1 MTDPQVIHG
10 VYLSE
15 TLDLEEVYGFAL
27 NEKDVQ
33 LHRPE
38 DVTAPAQIAFAI
50 CWLPG
55 EEAFDPYPNLKLAMS
70 IGAGLDALL
79 AHPGLRPELR
89 PDIEIARVRDPH
101 QAALMAGYAVH
112 EVLHYERGFGEM
124 MGNAAT
130 RRWTPLPMRA
140 PERAVVAVLGN
151 GTMGQ
156 AIVDGLKALG
166 FSVQVACR
174 TMPDDPRG
182 GVRYHAGA
190 RSNLDAATGA
200 DYLINTLP
208 LTPATEDVLNAGL
221 FARMKPGA
229 RLIQIGRGEHLV
241 EADLTTA
248 LESGQLAGA
257 SLDVFRTEPLPEDD
271 AFWGD
276 PRIRIT
282 PHIASDSM
290 PQIVCEQ
297 IVETARSLRDET
309 SLRLGIDR
317 ARGY

>member
-1 MTDPQVIHG
+1 MTYTNVVHG
-10 VYLSE
+10 VYLSDS
-15 TLDLEEVYGFAL
+15 LDLEKVYGFAL
-27 NEKDVQ
+27 KEIDVQ

-38 DVTAPAQIAFAI
+38 DTRDPEQIAFAI

-55 EEAFDPYPNLKLAMS
+55 KAAFDPYPNLSLAMS
-70 IGAGLDALL
+70 IGAGVDALL
-79 AHPGLRPELR
+79 AHPGLRPE
-89 PDIEIARVRDPH
+89 IAIARVRDPH

-124 MGNAAT
+124 MANAAG
-130 RRWTPLPMRA
+130 RLWKPLPMRT

-156 AIVDGLKALG
+156 AIIDGLMALG

-174 TMPDDPRG
+174 SMPDQPRA
-182 GVRYHAGA
+182 GVRYHTGGSA
-190 RSNLDAATGA
+190 SLDAATGA

-208 LTPATEDVLNAGL
+208 LTPATEDVLNADL
-221 FARMKPGA
+221 FARMTPGS

-241 EADLTTA
+241 EADLTAA
-248 LESGQLAGA
+248 LESGHLAGA
-257 SLDVFRTEPLPEDD
+257 SLDVFRTEPLPEDHP
-271 AFWGD
+271 FWDD

-290 PQIVCEQ
+290 PEIVCVQ
-297 IVETARSLRDET
+297 VVETARALRDGAP
-309 SLRLGIDR
+309 LRLGIDR

>member
-1 MTDPQVIHG
+1 MTDTNVIHG
-10 VYLSE
+10 VYLSDS
-15 TLDLEEVYGFAL
+15 LDLEKVYGFAL
-27 NEKDVQ
+27 KEIDVR

-38 DVTAPAQIAFAI
+38 DVRDPAKIAFAI

-55 EEAFDPYPNLKLAMS
+55 KAAFDPYPNLSLVMS
-70 IGAGLDALL
+70 IGAGVDALL
-79 AHPGLRPELR
+79 AHPGLRPE
-89 PDIEIARVRDPH
+89 IAIARVRDPH
-101 QAALMAGYAVH
+101 QAALMAGYAAH

-124 MGNAAT
+124 MANAAG
-130 RRWTPLPMRA
+130 RLWKPLLMRA

-156 AIVDGLKALG
+156 AIIDGLRALG

-174 TMPDDPRG
+174 SMPDQPRE
-182 GVRYHAGA
+182 GVRYHTGMSA
-190 RSNLDAATGA
+190 SLDAASGA

-208 LTPATEDVLNAGL
+208 LTPATADVLNADL
-221 FARMKPGA
+221 FARMTPGS

-241 EADLTTA
+241 EADLTAA
-248 LESGQLAGA
+248 LESGHLAGA
-257 SLDVFRTEPLPEDD
+257 SLDVFRTEPLPEDHP
-271 AFWGD
+271 FWDD

-290 PQIVCEQ
+290 PEIVCEQ
-297 IVETARSLRDET
+297 VVETARALRDGAP
-309 SLRLGIDR
+309 LRLGIDR